1 MDPRGAKTLRDLI
14 NRLDSRT
21 EGPGVPRETLIDS
34 LDEIDV
40 DPETAIEQLNEW
52 YQVGEAYQPAND
64 RVRMIDS
71 PVNRD
76 ERPFSGWV

>member
-1 MDPRGAKTLRDLI
+1 MDSRGAKTLRDLI

-21 EGPGVPRETLIDS
+21 EGPGVPREILIDS

-40 DPETAIEQLNEW
+40 EPDTAIEQLNEW
-52 YQVGEAYQPAND
+52 YQLGEVYQPTND

-71 PVNRD
+71 PANRD
-76 ERPFSGWV
+76 ERPFSEWV